1 MMETLKLS
9 PEILEWAADQ
19 SGSTLEEIARKISNR
34 RAAVITRGELTTA
47 EAVKFSKFAGV
58 PFGYL
63 FLDSPPDH
71 RKLPLADFRTLVEPV
86 PLSKDFYATFDDIEF
101 KQNWYRTYLQNEQV
115 APLDFVG
122 RFASKQSNAIVIA
135 KDIRH
140 TLSISDDEIQAQK
153 NADALYSLMASR
165 AEANGIL
172 IFKNGI
178 VGNNTRRA
186 LSVKEFRGF
195 VISDR
200 YAPAIFINGV
210 DAPTAWVFTLAHE
223 LAHIWLGESGIS
235 DMSPSS
241 EDKHERFCNAIA
253 AEVLIPSEK
262 FLALWDAVDGD
273 VDRKMEF
280 VRSHT
285 KVSTYVIARRALEMG
300 RISRDY
306 YNQLYKRLY
315 EAARNKDRSGGN
327 FYNTFPLRNSKK
339 FTDFVTSLAIRGK
352 ISFREAGNL
361 LNTNPNNVM
370 TFHAQQ

>member
-1 MMETLKLS
+1 METLKLS

-19 SGSTLEEIARKISNR
+19 SGSTLEEIARKISNK
-34 RAAVITRGELTTA
+34 RAAVIERGELTPA
-47 EAVKFSKFAGV
+47 QAVKFSKFAGV

-63 FLDSPPDH
+63 FLDSPPDQ
-71 RKLPLADFRTLVEPV
+71 RTPPLADFRTLVEPM
-86 PLSKDFYATFDDIEF
+86 PLSKDFYATFDDVEF
-101 KQNWYRTYLQNEQV
+101 KQSWYRSYLQNEQV
-115 APLDFVG
+115 APLSFVG
-122 RFASKQSNAIVIA
+122 RFSPGKSNAIEVA
-135 KDIRH
+135 KDIRK
-140 TLSISDDEIQAQK
+140 TLGISDDEIQQQK
-153 NADALYSLMASR
+153 SADDLYSLLAVK
-165 AEANGIL
+165 AEAIGIL

-195 VISDR
+195 VISDK

-210 DAPTAWVFTLAHE
+210 DASAAWVFTLAHE

-235 DMSPSS
+235 DTSPNS

-253 AEVLIPSEK
+253 AEILIPSEQ
-262 FLALWDAVDGD
+262 FLALWDAANGD
-273 VDRKMEF
+273 ADTKIDF
-280 VRSHT
+280 VRKHV

-300 RISRDY
+300 RISYDY
-306 YNQLYKRLY
+306 YSHLYKTLSD
-315 EAARNKDRSGGN
+315 ASKNKSTSGGN

-339 FTDFVTSLAIRGK
+339 FTEFVTSLAARGK

-361 LNTNPNNVM
+361 LNTNPNTVM